1 MMPSGWLMDTIHD
14 RRPPQAR
21 SGAMTNEEED
31 LLITYLVDAGDIDP
45 YGEVLMFSEC
55 LCRGQ
60 DALVLY
66 GADQDL

>member
-1 MMPSGWLMDTIHD
+1 
-14 RRPPQAR
+14 
-21 SGAMTNEEED
+21 MTNEEKD

-45 YGEVLMFSEC
+45 DGEVLMFSEC

>member
-1 MMPSGWLMDTIHD
+1 
-14 RRPPQAR
+14 
-21 SGAMTNEEED
+21 MTNEEKD

-45 YGEVLMFSEC
+45 DGEVLMFSEC

-60 DALVLY
+60 DALVRY